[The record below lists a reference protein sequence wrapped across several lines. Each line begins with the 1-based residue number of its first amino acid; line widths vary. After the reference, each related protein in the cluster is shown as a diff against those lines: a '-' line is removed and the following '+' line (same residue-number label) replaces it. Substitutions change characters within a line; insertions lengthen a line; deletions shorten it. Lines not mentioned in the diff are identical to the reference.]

1 MNTPATCCHRDCV
14 ACTEDQFQC
23 LNTGRCIDG
32 SWVCDGDNDCGD
44 ISDEQNCRESQFTR
58 VFVQNIERTRIIM
71 MMIRRMSLTVIY

>member
-44 ISDEQNCRESQFTR
+44 ISDEQNCRESLCLLASLY
-58 VFVQNIERTRIIM
+58 RI
-71 MMIRRMSLTVIY
+71 SKELE